1 MPPRVHVAC
10 VTVHAI
16 INPRSQGGRTGTSLP
31 QLESRLRGAFPGLT
45 IHQTERRRHATSLAR
60 EATEAGASQLVVV
73 GGDGTWHEVVH
84 GCLEADRP
92 APLLSLVPRG
102 TGGDMRRSLG
112 VPQELDAA
120 LARAQAGRVRVID
133 AGRLTWRT
141 ADGATGREF
150 FANIASIGM
159 SADVATRTD
168 TGTVT
173 KARLGPLAFLLE
185 GLGAALRPQRHPVRI
200 TLDDGPAIATEVGL
214 CAVSNGRTFGGGMTI
229 APMADLTD
237 GRLDVVWIEALPR
250 ASVLALLPS
259 VYPGW
264 HHHLPWVHHRR
275 ASRVTIELLA
285 PCHVEADGEL
295 PGASGVLT
303 FEVLPGA
310 VRVT

>member
-1 MPPRVHVAC
+1 M
-10 VTVHAI
+10 TVHAI
-16 INPRSQGGRTGTSLP
+16 INPRSRGGRTGASLV
-31 QLESRLRGAFPGLT
+31 QLESRLRGTFAGIT
-45 IHQTERRRHATSLAR
+45 IHHTERTRHASELAR
-60 EATEAGASQLVVV
+60 DATAAGASQLIVV

-84 GCLEADRP
+84 GCLDADRP

-112 VPQELDAA
+112 VPRDLDAA
-120 LARAQAGRVRVID
+120 LARARDARERIVD

-141 ADGATGREF
+141 TDGATGREY

-168 TGTVT
+168 TGSVT

-185 GLGAALRPQRHPVRI
+185 GLGAALRRQRHPVRI
-200 TLDDGPAIATEVGL
+200 TLDDAPAITTTVVL

-237 GRLDVVWIEALPR
+237 GQFDIVWLEALPR
-250 ASVLALLPS
+250 LGVLSVLPS

-264 HHHLPWVHHRR
+264 HRYLPWVQHRR
-275 ASRVTIELLA
+275 AARVTIEPMA
-285 PCHVEADGEL
+285 PCHVETDGEV
-295 PGASGVLT
+295 PRASGVLT
-303 FEVLPGA
+303 FEVLPRA

>member
-1 MPPRVHVAC
+1 M
-10 VTVHAI
+10 TVHAI
-16 INPRSQGGRTGTSLP
+16 INPRSRGGRTGASLV
-31 QLESRLRGAFPGLT
+31 QLESRLRGTFAGIT
-45 IHQTERRRHATSLAR
+45 IHHTERTRHASELAR
-60 EATEAGASQLVVV
+60 DATAAGASQLIVV

-84 GCLEADRP
+84 GCLDADRP

-112 VPQELDAA
+112 VPRDLDAA
-120 LARAQAGRVRVID
+120 LARARDARERIVD

-141 ADGATGREF
+141 TDGATGREY

-168 TGTVT
+168 TGSVT

-185 GLGAALRPQRHPVRI
+185 GLGAALRRQRHPVRI
-200 TLDDGPAIATEVGL
+200 TLDDAPAITTTVVL

-237 GRLDVVWIEALPR
+237 GQFDIVWLEALPR
-250 ASVLALLPS
+250 LGVLSVLPS

-264 HHHLPWVHHRR
+264 HRYLPWVQHRR
-275 ASRVTIELLA
+275 AARVTIELMA
-285 PCHVEADGEL
+285 PCHVETDGEV
-295 PGASGVLT
+295 PRASGVLT
-303 FEVLPGA
+303 FEVLPRA

>member
-1 MPPRVHVAC
+1 M
-10 VTVHAI
+10 TVHAI
-16 INPRSQGGRTGTSLP
+16 INPRSRGGRTGASLA
-31 QLESRLRGAFPGLT
+31 QLESRLRSCFAGIA
-45 IHQTERRRHATSLAR
+45 IHHTERPRHASTLAR
-60 EATEAGASQLVVV
+60 EATEGGASQLVVV

-84 GCLEADRP
+84 GCLDAVRP

-112 VPQELDAA
+112 VPRDLDAA
-120 LARAQAGRVRVID
+120 LARARDARERIVD

-141 ADGATGREF
+141 TDGATGREY

-168 TGTVT
+168 AGSVT

-185 GLGAALRPQRHPVRI
+185 GLGAALRRQRHPVRI
-200 TLDDGPAIATEVGL
+200 TLDGAPAITTTVVL

-237 GRLDVVWIEALPR
+237 GQFDIVWLEAMPRLGVV
-250 ASVLALLPS
+250 SLLPS

-264 HHHLPWVHHRR
+264 HQYLPWVQHRR
-275 ASRVTIELLA
+275 AARVTIELLA
-285 PCHVEADGEL
+285 RCEVETDGEL

-303 FEVLPGA
+303 FEVLPRA